1 MAHVGAASRGGS
13 RIASTEHSPLLPR
26 RTANGLELA
35 PASAPE
41 AANCHGNERPFD
53 LWPLSQF
60 RHPWCPTTAAA
71 AATVSG
77 ARGCPNDVHIHKLS
91 LTHTFAPAPH
101 SHHPHLPPTSS
112 RDSPRHCQPKAKRP
126 ILISKTT
133 RGQTRRDSGIA
144 HNTKREKAGTTGVW
158 RGSVIVVPS
167 PKIRLPCPPG
177 LRNSR
182 PSAGHGLSPPSTA
195 PARS

>member
-1 MAHVGAASRGGS
+1 MWLMLVRLRAGASASRALSPSAQAHSKRTRTRSGFSS
-13 RIASTEHSPLLPR
+13 RGRKLPWQ
-26 RTANGLELA
+26 RTALR
-35 PASAPE
+35 S
-41 AANCHGNERPFD
+41 
-53 LWPLSQF
+53 WPLSQF
-60 RHPWCPTTAAA
+60 RHPWCPTTA